1 MPNPPSSPPLSG
13 SSSDVG
19 WLHAVFAHAALGIAL
34 VDMEGRL
41 VRVNPALE
49 RMIGYTAE
57 ELREITFVRLTHPE
71 DLSRDRDQL
80 RALLRGQREEYQVE
94 NRYLRKDGQAMWG
107 HLTVSL
113 LRDSAGEPEYAL
125 ALVTNVTERKWT
137 EGALEHERAY
147 LEQLFESSPAGL
159 ALVDPEDRVLR
170 VNSEFM
176 RLFGY
181 TAEEAVGRTVQELI
195 VSKGQEREALS
206 ITRRVARGERVRLDT
221 VRRHK
226 DGSPVDVSVQGV
238 PITLHGDQIAVYGIY
253 QDITER
259 KGMEQ
264 ALRRLST
271 TDVLTGALNRR
282 GFESVAER
290 EWVRARRTQGDLVL
304 FYVDL
309 DGFKQVNDTH
319 GHGEGDQLLQDVAEL
334 LRRTFRASDVIARLG
349 GDEFV
354 VLAVDAG
361 DEIEAVVEGRLRAAV
376 EAFNRRE
383 AREYALALSV
393 GAHRTSAAS
402 SLTLTELLAEADGR
416 MYQQKRLRQRP
427 PR

>member
-1 MPNPPSSPPLSG
+1 MPNPTISPLLSG
-13 SSSDVG
+13 SSSDEG
-19 WLHAVFAHAALGIAL
+19 WLQAVFAHAALGIAL

-49 RMIGYTAE
+49 RIIGYTAK
-57 ELREITFVRLTHPE
+57 ELQEMTLARLTHPE
-71 DLSRDRDQL
+71 DLPQDRGRL
-80 RALLRGQREEYQVE
+80 RELLRGQREEYQVE
-94 NRYLRKDGQAMWG
+94 NRYLRKDGQAVWG
-107 HLTVSL
+107 YLTVSL

-125 ALVTNVTERKWT
+125 ALVTNVTERKRT
-137 EGALEHERAY
+137 EGALERERAY
-147 LEQLFESSPAGL
+147 LEQLFESSPSGL
-159 ALVDPEDRVLR
+159 VLVDPEDRVLR
-170 VNSEFM
+170 VNSEFT

-181 TAEEAVGRTVQELI
+181 TAEEATGKTVQELI
-195 VSKGQEREALS
+195 VSEGQEREALS
-206 ITRRVARGERVRLDT
+206 ITRRVALGERVGLDT

-226 DGSPVDVSVQGV
+226 NGSSVDVSVQGV

-259 KGMEQ
+259 KSLEQ

-271 TDVLTGALNRR
+271 TDVLTGLLNRR
-282 GFESVAER
+282 GFESAAER
-290 EWVRARRTQGDLVL
+290 EWVRARRTRGDLVL
-304 FYVDL
+304 FCVDL

-319 GHGEGDQLLQDVAEL
+319 GHSEGDQLLQDVAEL
-334 LRRTFRASDVIARLG
+334 LRRTFRASEVIARLG
-349 GDEFV
+349 GDEFA
-354 VLAVDAG
+354 VLAVDSG

-383 AREYALALSV
+383 AREYTLALSV

-427 PR
+427 LR